1 MDGHEHGFY
10 ERQLVGFWNA
20 LSGNHFSSAS
30 SRNRHNRLTIS
41 PKTYDRGWKGK
52 PMSSILTRKVHGN
65 CTNSSPMFSRGILT
79 LVVRMW
85 ECQSHTSRQ
94 QSRSMTQSTAWAL
107 SYRHHGSPSCLKKC
121 FCLGLGAG
129 LCETDKGSL
138 LTQHTSSHLLCVHVL
153 TALLE
158 IGRVGNLSPMMHKK

>member
-1 MDGHEHGFY
+1 MG
-10 ERQLVGFWNA
+10 
-20 LSGNHFSSAS
+20 
-30 SRNRHNRLTIS
+30 
-41 PKTYDRGWKGK
+41 
-52 PMSSILTRKVHGN
+52 SILTRKVHGN

-138 LTQHTSSHLLCVHVL
+138 LTQHTSCHLLCVHVL

-158 IGRVGNLSPMMHKK
+158 IGRVGNLSPMMHKKYTISNHWSVALIISPYHHAYTFHDYPQLQQSIHP